1 MNTMLRSSNA
11 PTNSALAP
19 SSLTTTGRPPVGG
32 GGVHKGVWIGGGL
45 MALTIVALAT
55 ALVVRSNGSG
65 SETAAPLAS
74 TVPTA
79 TAPLAGTPDAG
90 AVPPA
95 TTVAQ
100 APVAQAP
107 AAQAPV
113 QTAPVH
119 ATTTHHTATHSTGSG
134 TSAHSGGGNTTVAD
148 AGGNGA
154 GASPSYSEP
163 ARNVPPPVCTTC
175 GTIDSYDAV
184 KIAGQ
189 ANGVGAVGGGAVGA
203 VVGSQIAG
211 RHNHTLGGVIGAI
224 GGGLLGNEI
233 EKSQRT
239 TTVYDVH
246 VRMDDGSMR
255 TIRQSAVPVVGS
267 KVTVQGNSIGARS
280 SGGGS
285 GNGGGT
291 NYQSQPSG
299 NGGSSFSP
307 SGN

>member
-19 SSLTTTGRPPVGG
+19 SSLTTSGRPPVGG
-32 GGVHKGVWIGGGL
+32 GRGVSKGVWIGGGL

-55 ALVVRSNGSG
+55 ALVVKSGSG
-65 SETAAPLAS
+65 NETAAPLAS
-74 TVPTA
+74 AVPAT
-79 TAPLAGTPDAG
+79 TAPALG

-100 APVAQAP
+100 APAVAP
-107 AAQAPV
+107 PVAQAPV
-113 QTAPVH
+113 QAAAPVH
-119 ATTTHHTATHSTGSG
+119 NTVRHTPARSTGTSSRSG
-134 TSAHSGGGNTTVAD
+134 SGNTTVAD
-148 AGGNGA
+148 AGGNSTN
-154 GASPSYSEP
+154 ASPSYSEP
-163 ARNVPPPVCTTC
+163 SRTVPPPVCTTC
-175 GTIDSYDAV
+175 GTVDSYDAV
-184 KIAGQ
+184 KVAGQ
-189 ANGVGAVGGGAVGA
+189 ANGIGAVGGGAVGA

-246 VRMDDGSMR
+246 VRMDDGSVR

-267 KVTVQGNSIGARS
+267 KVTVNGNTLQGRS
-280 SGGGS
+280 SSSSGS
-285 GNGGGT
+285 SNSGSYSNSGS